1 MEIRRATMKKIV
13 AAAAVVMVLLGC
25 GGSIG
30 TMAQNEK
37 TSCVNTLV
45 PCLNYVN
52 GTRDPPESC
61 CNPLRSI
68 INSNPECLCG
78 LISREGSNQAEAAG
92 IDINEA
98 QLLPARC
105 GEHVNP
111 LSCLAANNTSGLVSI
126 SLTLQVI
133 TLAISTKLIMSS
145 ILHF

>member
-1 MEIRRATMKKIV
+1 MCIYTYCYKLIHKHTQRERSRSSNWMEIRREMMKKIV
-13 AAAAVVMVLLGC
+13 AAAVVMVLLGC

-30 TMAQNEK
+30 TMAQSED
-37 TSCVNTLV
+37 TSCVNTLI

-78 LISREGSNQAEAAG
+78 LISREGSNRAEAAG

-111 LSCLAANNTSGLVSI
+111 LSCLAANNTSGN
-126 SLTLQVI
+126 
-133 TLAISTKLIMSS
+133 
-145 ILHF
+145 